1 MELTPAQR
9 RTLDQL
15 VGRGPP
21 PPFDPVLADR
31 IRAGLEQ
38 RLSEHGI
45 VPGADPIWLGKHRLN
60 DRERCEGM
68 FQAGMSRE
76 GPGFEHS
83 ARTAVGTL
91 FHKAIEM
98 DVATERGFDPHT
110 VTERAATRLSDG
122 DGSFARFWTDLDG
135 LDRADVVAGAGR
147 HLALFRD
154 SFPPLQRRWAPQ
166 PELGLKVHLAG
177 GAVVLS
183 GAPDLVLGRTRR
195 LVFDFK
201 TGRAWPEHPEDMR
214 FYGLLLLLRTGIP
227 PYRVAT
233 FFLDSGEWQ
242 AEDVDEAMLARA
254 ADRVADSAEV
264 AYDLREGRGP
274 RLMPGVYCGW
284 CPRRA
289 SCPAAAGWFRDRSN
303 EESSAADLLLP
314 SGRLPYRAQTPCAP
328 ADIPGATPR
337 RDGDGEGPVR
347 DREDP
352 PTGRGPPQDVRPGH
366 PAGSVR

>member
-1 MELTPAQR
+1 MELKPAQK
-9 RTLDQL
+9 RTLDRL
-15 VGRGPP
+15 VGSGPS
-21 PPFDPVLADR
+21 PPFDPALAER
-31 IRAGLEQ
+31 VRAGLEE
-38 RLSEHGI
+38 RLSEGGI
-45 VPGADPIWLGKHRLN
+45 VPGAEPIWLGKHRLN
-60 DRERCEGM
+60 DRDRCEGL
-68 FQAGMSRE
+68 FEAGMLRE

-91 FHKAIEM
+91 FHKAIEI
-98 DVATERGFDPHT
+98 DVATERGFDPHS
-110 VTERAATRLSDG
+110 VTERAAARLSQGED
-122 DGSFARFWTDLDG
+122 SFARFWSGLDG
-135 LDRADVVAGAGR
+135 LDRADVVSDAGR
-147 HLALFRD
+147 HLALFRE

-214 FYGLLLLLRTGIP
+214 FYALLVLLRTGVP

-254 ADRVADSAEV
+254 ADRVASSAV
-264 AYDLREGRGP
+264 AAGQLRGGRTP
-274 RLMPGVYCGW
+274 LLTPGVYCGW
-284 CPRRA
+284 CPRRS
-289 SCPAAAGWFRDRSN
+289 SCSAAEGWFSDHANR
-303 EESSAADLLLP
+303 ESSGPDHLLL
-314 SGRLPYRAQTPCAP
+314 SGRLTYLSQ
-328 ADIPGATPR
+328 IPGAPTGTPGPTPR

-347 DREDP
+347 DRADP
-352 PTGRGPPQDVRPGH
+352 PAGRDPPQDVCPGH
-366 PAGSVR
+366 PARTLR